1 MIVDS
6 HVGTRVAE
14 LTVQERY
21 LCYLFLLY
29 KHLPDGWNQAVKYF
43 QLIICTMWIQ
53 YYNDWPGPCT
63 MLIGFLF
70 AIMQDTVDSI
80 SLSNWK
86 CLNLISLEFSW
97 QFLRSSDGQP
107 QHCTTCPSLIE
118 HGFMLCD
125 CWYLYEVTL
134 LEVVIAGTELL
145 LQELPSILDGSAA
158 DKAIEQDSSLASM
171 APKVSKL
178 RLAMV

>member
-21 LCYLFLLY
+21 LCYLFLQY

-53 YYNDWPGPCT
+53 HYNDWPGPCT
-63 MLIGFLF
+63 MHIGFLF
-70 AIMQDTVDSI
+70 AMMQDTVDSI

-86 CLNLISLEFSW
+86 WLNLVSLEFSW
-97 QFLRSSDGQP
+97 QHR
-107 QHCTTCPSLIE
+107 TTCPSLIE

-178 RLAMV
+178 WLAMV